1 LNSVDNDRALQSFRR
16 QPGFAALEAG
26 GGGGGTRRLTSLLLV
41 SYITHSIRKTASSAA
56 NRMNA
61 MGRALS
67 MRRQRRGRRDGCGTC
82 TKKNGGLFAR
92 RLMIVKARAEAR
104 S

>member
-1 LNSVDNDRALQSFRR
+1 MR
-16 QPGFAALEAG
+16 Q
-26 GGGGGTRRLTSLLLV
+26 
-41 SYITHSIRKTASSAA
+41 
-56 NRMNA
+56 
-61 MGRALS
+61 
-67 MRRQRRGRRDGCGTC
+67 QRRGRRDGCGTC

>member
-26 GGGGGTRRLTSLLLV
+26 GGGGSRRLTSLLLV

-67 MRRQRRGRRDGCGTC
+67 MRQQRRGRRDGCGTC

>member
-16 QPGFAALEAG
+16 QPGFAALEA

-56 NRMNA
+56 NRINA

-67 MRRQRRGRRDGCGTC
+67 MRQQRRGRRDGCGTC